1 MRIKHLAL
9 SAAALL
15 GLGSVTGY
23 FGYQNSVKEQEAVHH
38 APQTEPGVCVEHA
51 ITEVIPNMTVG
62 GVVYAEDRVERYRRF
77 GEYLHYRDRDRAEIT
92 SIAVDLD
99 NDEWDN
105 IQIRTDESWL
115 AVPPTG
121 LGDTVAEMFN
131 VQSFASYAST
141 FDLEA
146 EPKITERASEH
157 TIEKHRQLIE
167 KIQACFK

>member
-1 MRIKHLAL
+1 
-9 SAAALL
+9 
-15 GLGSVTGY
+15 
-23 FGYQNSVKEQEAVHH
+23 
-38 APQTEPGVCVEHA
+38 
-51 ITEVIPNMTVG
+51 
-62 GVVYAEDRVERYRRF
+62 
-77 GEYLHYRDRDRAEIT
+77 
-92 SIAVDLD
+92 
-99 NDEWDN
+99 
-105 IQIRTDESWL
+105 
-115 AVPPTG
+115 